1 MNAKS
6 PEPSNS
12 EVLRALVT
20 GVLAA
25 FEHPTL
31 KNNLTVLKAIHHC
44 VLLDGVLHIELIL
57 PFA

>member
-12 EVLRALVT
+12 EVVRALVT

-25 FEHPTL
+25 FEHPTGF
-31 KNNLTVLKAIHHC
+31 V
-44 VLLDGVLHIELIL
+44 E
-57 PFA
+57 